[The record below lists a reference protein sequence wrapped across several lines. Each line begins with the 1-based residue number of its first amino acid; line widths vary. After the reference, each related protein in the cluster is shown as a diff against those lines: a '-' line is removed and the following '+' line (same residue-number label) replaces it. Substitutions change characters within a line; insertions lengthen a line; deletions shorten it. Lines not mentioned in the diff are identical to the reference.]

1 MSESPQAKEAPQ
13 QPLSRR
19 DRRAAAGDT
28 GFRLNAVPFVIAG
41 IVVVILT
48 VGLLWWFLAR
58 EDAEEAAQ
66 WTWTEEPADGVHAR
80 DVPPEDWEAGWCLTG
95 FSDEDSPANVISCER
110 NYDVQVLLQR
120 EMEDDVTDGEYPGD
134 DIVAG
139 NANQWCHDE
148 IELSADAVEAVDA
161 ELQIEL
167 WHPSESTWNN
177 DDDRLVTCFLSRT
190 DGERLTGD
198 FILDS
203 DADADSEGTDLDV
216 VEGDREDADSGD
228 DEDAENDDAETDEDP
243 DDE

>member
-1 MSESPQAKEAPQ
+1 MSETPQGNDAPE

-19 DRRAAAGDT
+19 ERRAAAGDT

-41 IVVVILT
+41 VVVVILT
-48 VGLLWWFLAR
+48 VGALWWFLGR
-58 EDAEEAAQ
+58 EDAEEASE

-110 NYDVQVLLQR
+110 NYDVQVLLRR
-120 EMEDDVTDGEYPGD
+120 EMDDDVTDGEYPGE

-139 NANQWCHDE
+139 NANQWCHEE
-148 IELSADAVEAVDA
+148 IELSPEAVEAVDA

-177 DDDRLVTCFLSRT
+177 DDDRLVSCFLSRA
-190 DGERLTGD
+190 DGERLSGD
-198 FILDS
+198 FLAVDDSDTDAEDADVDVVDEDREEDSANGEDS
-203 DADADSEGTDLDV
+203 DAES
-216 VEGDREDADSGD
+216 
-228 DEDAENDDAETDEDP
+228 DEDSDDD
-243 DDE
+243 

>member
-1 MSESPQAKEAPQ
+1 MSETPQDNEASE

-41 IVVVILT
+41 VVVVILT
-48 VGLLWWFLAR
+48 AAALWWFLGR
-58 EDAEEAAQ
+58 EDAEEASE

-110 NYDVQVLLQR
+110 NYDVQVLLRR
-120 EMEDDVTDGEYPGD
+120 EMDDDVTDGEYPGD

-139 NANQWCHDE
+139 NANQWCHEE
-148 IELSADAVEAVDA
+148 IELRPEAVEAVDA

-167 WHPSESTWNN
+167 WHPSQSTWNN
-177 DDDRLVTCFLSRT
+177 DDDRLVSCFLSRT
-190 DGERLTGD
+190 DGERLSGD
-198 FILDS
+198 FLAAGDSDS
-203 DADADSEGTDLDV
+203 DA
-216 VEGDREDADSGD
+216 EDADVDVVDEGREEDSAD
-228 DEDAENDDAETDEDP
+228 EEDSDAESDEDSDDD
-243 DDE
+243 